1 MSGFDRQYA
10 SRVDGPTESFTT
22 GLDNGVRGLRIG
34 VPRTYFTNG
43 LQPAVE
49 RSWRAAVDVLVR
61 LGATPVDVD
70 FAKLDD
76 AVTTGQTIVRAEMT
90 VFHHDWYTE
99 RPADYGPAMHE
110 RFATGN
116 ALSARDYVSAQR

>member
-1 MSGFDRQYA
+1 MSGFDRQD
-10 SRVDGPTESFTT
+10 SSTVDRPTEYFTP

-70 FAKLDD
+70 FDKLDD

-90 VFHHDWYTE
+90 VFHHDWYTA
-99 RPADYGPAMHE
+99 RPADHGPAMH
-110 RFATGN
+110 RPLPTG
-116 ALSARDYVSAQR
+116 D